1 MGTTI
6 DFGSILHSPQACHQA
21 GDAIVRCLPFS
32 DIDLALLEKRYRVQV
47 SAARSLALKSH
58 VGRISGKD
66 LAPIG
71 AAFAEE
77 LDTILAL
84 AGKSVGPYRVEV

>member
-1 MGTTI
+1 MKRLPRAAQLAQ
-6 DFGSILHSPQACHQA
+6 SLHVPA
-21 GDAIVRCLPFS
+21 
-32 DIDLALLEKRYRVQV
+32 RVGCEL
-47 SAARSLALKSH
+47 LALKSH
-58 VGRISGKD
+58 VGRITRKD

-77 LDTILAL
+77 LDTILTL